1 MPHQQRRRFIIAGA
15 LAATGIAVLNPS
27 KAASRNG
34 TIALALKSIADPFT
48 SSMIDAARAFQ
59 KHSPFPFDLVVQ
71 GTSTETDVEGQIR
84 IVQNLIAQRVGAI
97 VLAPTHSKALIPVVN
112 ESIRSGIIT
121 LTIDNPL
128 DPESSNVDGTRIPF
142 VGPDNLRGAKLIGN
156 YLAQRL
162 HGGDHVGIV
171 EGVPS
176 DRNAQQRTTGFSD
189 EMKAAHVDIVAV
201 EAGDWEHAKGKRAAA
216 AILARKPEIRALLCG
231 NDNMAMG
238 AVDAVRDARKTGSVL
253 ITGYN
258 NSDAIKP
265 LLKNGSVLATVD
277 QFAAKQAVYGI
288 DVALQALLQQRRQED
303 LSAYIETP
311 VALVTRA
318 NA

>member
-1 MPHQQRRRFIIAGA
+1 MPRQQRRRFIVASA
-15 LAATGIAVLNPS
+15 LAATGIVVPKPS

-71 GTSTETDVEGQIR
+71 GTTTETDVDGQIR
-84 IVQNLIAQRVGAI
+84 IVENLIAQRVSAI
-97 VLAPTHSKALIPVVN
+97 VLAPTHSKALIPAVN
-112 ESIRSGIIT
+112 ESIRRGIIT

-128 DPESSNVDGTRIPF
+128 DPEASNVDGTRIPF
-142 VGPDNLRGAKLIGN
+142 VGPDNLRGAKLIGH

-176 DRNAQQRTTGFSD
+176 DRNAQQRTTGFTD
-189 EMKAAHVDIVAV
+189 EMNAAHVEIVAV
-201 EAGDWEHAKGKRAAA
+201 EAGDWEYAKGKRAAA

-238 AVDAVRDARKTGSVL
+238 AVDAVRDARKTGSVS

-258 NSDAIKP
+258 NSNAIKP

-288 DVALQALLQQRRQED
+288 DVALQALLQRRRQED

-311 VALVTRA
+311 VALVTRG

>member
-1 MPHQQRRRFIIAGA
+1 MPHQQRRRFIVASA
-15 LAATGIAVLNPS
+15 LAAIGTVVPKPS
-27 KAASRNG
+27 KAANSNG

-59 KHSPFPFDLVVQ
+59 KHSPYPFELVVQ
-71 GTSTETDVEGQIR
+71 GTATETDVDGQIR
-84 IVQNLIAQRVGAI
+84 MVENLIAQRVSAI
-97 VLAPTHSKALIPVVN
+97 VLAPIHSKALIPVVN
-112 ESIRSGIIT
+112 ESIRRGIIT

-128 DPESSNVDGTRIPF
+128 DPEASNADGMRIPF

-156 YLAQRL
+156 YLAQKL

-176 DRNAQQRTTGFSD
+176 DRNAQQRTTGFMD
-189 EMKAAHVDIVAV
+189 EMKAAHVEIVAV
-201 EAGDWEHAKGKRAAA
+201 EAGDWEYAKGKRAAA

-258 NSDAIKP
+258 NSNAIKP
-265 LLKNGSVLATVD
+265 LLRNGSVLATVD

-311 VALVTRA
+311 VALVTRG

>member
-1 MPHQQRRRFIIAGA
+1 MPHQQRRRFIVASA
-15 LAATGIAVLNPS
+15 LATMGIVVPKVS
-27 KAASRNG
+27 KAESRHG
-34 TIALALKSIADPFT
+34 TIALALKSITDPFT
-48 SSMIDAARAFQ
+48 STMIDAARAFQ
-59 KHSPFPFDLVVQ
+59 KHSPYPFDLVVH
-71 GTSTETDVEGQIR
+71 GTATETDVEGQIR
-84 IVQNLIAQRVGAI
+84 IVENLIAQRVSAI
-97 VLAPTHSKALIPVVN
+97 VLAPAHSTALIPAVN
-112 ESIRSGIIT
+112 ESIKRGIIT

-128 DPESSNVDGTRIPF
+128 DQDASNVDGMRIPF

-176 DRNAQQRTTGFSD
+176 DRNAQQRTAGFTD
-189 EMKAAHVDIVAV
+189 EMKAAHVEIVAV
-201 EAGDWEHAKGKRAAA
+201 EAGDWEYAKGKRAAA
-216 AILARKPEIRALLCG
+216 AILARRPEIRALLCG

-265 LLKNGSVLATVD
+265 LLKNGRVLATVD

-303 LSAYIETP
+303 LSAFIETP
-311 VALVTRA
+311 VALVTRG

>member
-1 MPHQQRRRFIIAGA
+1 MGA
-15 LAATGIAVLNPS
+15 FVP
-27 KAASRNG
+27 KASMGASGTG

-48 SSMIDAARAFQ
+48 STMIDAAHAFQ
-59 KHSPFPFDLVVQ
+59 KHSPYPFDLVVH
-71 GTSTETDVEGQIR
+71 GTTTETDVEGQIR
-84 IVQNLIAQRVGAI
+84 IVESLIAQRVSAI
-97 VLAPTHSKALIPVVN
+97 VLAPTDSKALVPVVN
-112 ESIRSGIIT
+112 ECIARGIIT

-128 DPESSNVDGTRIPF
+128 DPQASDIDGRRVPF
-142 VGPDNLRGAKLIGN
+142 VGPDNLRGAKLIGS

-176 DRNAQQRTTGFSD
+176 DRNAQQRTTGFAD

-201 EAGDWEHAKGKRAAA
+201 EAGDWEYAKGKRAAA
-216 AILARKPEIRALLCG
+216 AILARTPGIRALLCG

-238 AVDAVRDARKTGSVL
+238 AVDAVRDARKAGSVL

-288 DVALQALLQQRRQED
+288 DVALQALLQQRRQAD

-311 VALVTRA
+311 VALITRA